1 MTGST
6 KNQLQASIIPVL
18 YKKGFIEEHNI
29 DITDFAK
36 SLCSR
41 NGKAGFIITRQDI
54 EWYWEGNVRAEF
66 DTVDPI
72 HHRLISQTKCPKFN
86 AYWMN
91 KTATVAFQARRIL
104 QEQEGFWLLKPN
116 VREKKH
122 FDSALILGNGTER
135 WTIPHVS
142 LLAVEDFSFTEFVQ
156 SVREANADHAG
167 EVLNKAK
174 MFHLWG
180 ALIKKAYDFVPKEVQ
195 VKKLREVRSIPLD
208 DH

>member
-6 KNQLQASIIPVL
+6 SHQLQASIVPVL
-18 YKKGFIEEHNI
+18 YKKGLIEEQNI

-41 NGKAGFIITRQDI
+41 NAKAGFNITRRDI

-66 DTVDPI
+66 DTVNPV
-72 HHRLISQTKCPKFN
+72 HHRLISQTRCPKFDT
-86 AYWMN
+86 YWMN

-104 QEQEGFWLLKPN
+104 QEQEGFWLLRPN
-116 VREKKH
+116 ARERKY
-122 FDSALILGNGTER
+122 FESALNLGNSTER

-142 LLAVEDFSFTEFVQ
+142 LLAIENVSFTAFVE
-156 SVREANADHAG
+156 SIREANADHAG
-167 EVLNKAK
+167 EGLNKAK
-174 MFHLWG
+174 IFRLWG
-180 ALIKKAYDFVPKEVQ
+180 TLIKKAYDFVPKEVQ
-195 VKKLREVRSIPLD
+195 VKKLREVRSSPLD

>member
-6 KNQLQASIIPVL
+6 SHQLQASIVPVL
-18 YKKGFIEEHNI
+18 YKKGLIEEQNI

-41 NGKAGFIITRQDI
+41 NAKAGFNITRRDI

-66 DTVDPI
+66 DTVNPV
-72 HHRLISQTKCPKFN
+72 HHRLISQMRCPKFDT
-86 AYWMN
+86 YWMN

-104 QEQEGFWLLKPN
+104 QEQEGFWLLRPN
-116 VREKKH
+116 ARERKY
-122 FDSALILGNGTER
+122 FESALNLGNSTER

-142 LLAVEDFSFTEFVQ
+142 LLAIENVSFTAFVE
-156 SVREANADHAG
+156 SIREANADHAG
-167 EVLNKAK
+167 EGLNKAK
-174 MFHLWG
+174 IFRLWG
-180 ALIKKAYDFVPKEVQ
+180 TLIKKAYDFVPKEVQ
-195 VKKLREVRSIPLD
+195 VKKLREVRSSPLD

>member
-1 MTGST
+1 MSGPT
-6 KNQLQASIIPVL
+6 NHRLQASIIPVL

-41 NGKAGFIITRQDI
+41 NGKAGFIITRHDI

-66 DTVDPI
+66 DTVNPA
-72 HHRLISQTKCPKFN
+72 HHRLISQTRCPKFDT
-86 AYWMN
+86 YWMN

-104 QEQEGFWLLKPN
+104 QQQDEFWLLKPN
-116 VREKKH
+116 AREGKH
-122 FDSALILGNGTER
+122 FETAIILGNGTER

-142 LLAVEDFSFTEFVQ
+142 LQAVEDVSFMGFVQ
-156 SVREANADHAG
+156 NVREANPDHAG
-167 EVLNKAK
+167 EGLNKAK
-174 MFHLWG
+174 MFRLWG

-195 VKKLREVRSIPLD
+195 LEKLREVRSFP
-208 DH
+208 